1 MFPTWLTGRVPG
13 RGDLL
18 PFRNVVPRIPGTYS
32 VSSDVTS
39 ALAAVPLPSVLYVS
53 VRCFN
58 KAGLPARATTDG
70 VTILDSRQSQ
80 QVAAPRVLPDSM
92 TQYPV
97 LDTCHVHQDRLRMR
111 WGNVVSQIP
120 VAGFSVS

>member
-1 MFPTWLTGRVPG
+1 MTGRVPG

-18 PFRNVVPRIPGTYS
+18 PFRNAAPRTPGTYS

-39 ALAAVPLPSVLYVS
+39 ALAAVPLPSILYVS
-53 VRCFN
+53 VRCYN

-70 VTILDSRQSQ
+70 VTILVSGQAPQ
-80 QVAAPRVLPDSM
+80 MAAPRLLPDSM

-97 LDTCHVHQDRLRMR
+97 LDTCHVFPDRLRMR
-111 WGNVVSQIP
+111 WRNVASEIP